1 MAAYTL
7 VELTVAVALTVVI
20 LTIVTQ
26 VFFVARQVTAGAQVR
41 AEMHLEAR
49 MILDLMAR
57 DLLAATPEFGLDPAD
72 FDTSS
77 SGSDVAMKP
86 FWGIS
91 NEYETTRHY
100 SSDGVAFVAD
110 KPGEGLRVCAYRL
123 DLDDTTPT
131 NFRQAKL
138 IRYEGP
144 LPDVTA
150 TPVEPPLQVSSTD
163 LLDTSAAGY
172 VSDGDLDSANGL
184 DWQTVSEYA
193 VSLQFRYYRDFD
205 YDGYLDEDDATT
217 ADDADLDGTADEDP
231 PAVGTYGDYFTQP
244 LDEWMGYEFDSAW
257 AAPAAGVAGW
267 QQFSYWIPAFVEIRL
282 VMRTARDE
290 TYRVFSR
297 LVHIP
302 SYSRIQN

>member
-57 DLLAATPEFGLDPAD
+57 DLLAATPEFGLDPAN

-77 SGSDVAMKP
+77 GAAKKP

-91 NEYETTRHY
+91 NEYETTRNY

-123 DLDDTTPT
+123 DLNDTTPT
-131 NFRQAKL
+131 DFRQAKL
-138 IRYEGP
+138 IRYEED
-144 LPDVTA
+144 LPSD
-150 TPVEPPLQVSSTD
+150 VSSAGPFQESGTV
-163 LLDTSAAGY
+163 LLGTAAGY
-172 VSDGDLDSANGL
+172 VPDGDIDSDNGL
-184 DWQTVSEYA
+184 EWQTVSENV

-205 YDGYLDEDDATT
+205 YDGYIDEDDATT
-217 ADDADLDGTADEDP
+217 AGDEDLDGTEDEDP
-231 PAVGTYGDYFTQP
+231 PDDTSFPGDYDVQP
-244 LDEWMGYEFDSAW
+244 LNEWLGYEFDSAW
-257 AAPAAGVAGW
+257 TAVAPAAGW

-282 VMRTARDE
+282 VVRTSRDE